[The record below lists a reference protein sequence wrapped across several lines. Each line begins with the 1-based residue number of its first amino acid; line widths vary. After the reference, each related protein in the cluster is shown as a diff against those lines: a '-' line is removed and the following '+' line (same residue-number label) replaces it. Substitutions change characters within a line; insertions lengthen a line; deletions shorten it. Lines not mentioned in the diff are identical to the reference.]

1 MTLNGRFEEYFKNCI
16 KFPVVKNE
24 NDEEILK
31 LKIYLTYQMIF
42 LGINTEM
49 AHKDLPLKKNELT
62 ELYHRLNKFVAVICK
77 LLSKKLQ
84 KDLTSINKARV
95 YSVKNQQ
102 DSRLSRQE
110 HSDEVV
116 KTLIEFSEYLDD
128 VEEYSKI
135 SYGLPQ
141 MENSERK
148 ERLSEIKQTNKSLK
162 CMWQRRELYVNYHVT
177 NPVISD
183 ELAEQAM
190 TRIRYLADNQENSN
204 EVNSNEVKKV
214 FFHVGLLNGS
224 EASEKDEERLNKK
237 DKQEKLR
244 ESNSSLLS
252 GSGIQRNLFPKPA
265 KMDPEFKTPK
275 AYKTKP
281 RLTSTQNTPQRFLT
295 PVQPPHKPSNSA
307 FRRGFNDQDLRK
319 ELVSPNI
326 QSPYVRP
333 QFTSNSSFHYPTTS
347 PGTPFI
353 GRLNAQSRFEFPPQN
368 TSSNPL
374 KRPGTSVGG
383 STKKQ
388 RFSSDQ
394 GNQNLPGHSLDFTLN
409 DYFVDRRKKGKKKN
423 RSILKESEGV
433 RRSSRKRKALGSY
446 EAIPIKKER
455 LQQLD
460 QKVKK
465 YRRAIRR
472 LHKLME
478 NIQ

>member
-77 LLSKKLQ
+77 LLSKNLQ

-110 HSDEVV
+110 HSDEAV
-116 KTLIEFSEYLDD
+116 KSLIEFSEYLDD
-128 VEEYSKI
+128 VEGDSEV
-135 SYGLPQ
+135 SYRLPQ
-141 MENSERK
+141 MDNSERK

-190 TRIRYLADNQENSN
+190 TRIRYLADNQE
-204 EVNSNEVKKV
+204 
-214 FFHVGLLNGS
+214 
-224 EASEKDEERLNKK
+224 
-237 DKQEKLR
+237 KLR

-265 KMDPEFKTPK
+265 KMKDPEFKTPK

-281 RLTSTQNTPQRFLT
+281 CLTSTQNTPQRFLT
-295 PVQPPHKPSNSA
+295 PVQPSHKPSNSA
-307 FRRGFNDQDLRK
+307 F
-319 ELVSPNI
+319 
-326 QSPYVRP
+326 
-333 QFTSNSSFHYPTTS
+333 
-347 PGTPFI
+347 
-353 GRLNAQSRFEFPPQN
+353 
-368 TSSNPL
+368 
-374 KRPGTSVGG
+374 
-383 STKKQ
+383 
-388 RFSSDQ
+388 
-394 GNQNLPGHSLDFTLN
+394 
-409 DYFVDRRKKGKKKN
+409 
-423 RSILKESEGV
+423 
-433 RRSSRKRKALGSY
+433 
-446 EAIPIKKER
+446 
-455 LQQLD
+455 
-460 QKVKK
+460 
-465 YRRAIRR
+465 
-472 LHKLME
+472 
-478 NIQ
+478 

>member
-1 MTLNGRFEEYFKNCI
+1 M
-16 KFPVVKNE
+16 
-24 NDEEILK
+24 
-31 LKIYLTYQMIF
+31 
-42 LGINTEM
+42 
-49 AHKDLPLKKNELT
+49 DLPLMKNEL
-62 ELYHRLNKFVAVICK
+62 LDRYHRLNKFQGVIHQ
-77 LLSKKLQ
+77 LLSKKFQEDYSSL
-84 KDLTSINKARV
+84 NKARV

-110 HSDEVV
+110 HSDEAV
-116 KTLIEFSEYLDD
+116 KSLIEFSEYLDD

-141 MENSERK
+141 TENSERK

-183 ELAEQAM
+183 ELAEQVM
-190 TRIRYLADNQENSN
+190 TKIRYLADNQENSN

-244 ESNSSLLS
+244 ESNLSLLRS
-252 GSGIQRNLFPKPA
+252 PWMPRKLFPKQV
-265 KMDPEFKTPK
+265 KQGDPEFKTPK

-281 RLTSTQNTPQRFLT
+281 RLTSTSNTPQRFLT

-307 FRRGFNDQDLRK
+307 FRRGFNDQDLR
-319 ELVSPNI
+319 EPLVSPNI

-353 GRLNAQSRFEFPPQN
+353 GRLNAHAMS
-368 TSSNPL
+368 
-374 KRPGTSVGG
+374 K
-383 STKKQ
+383 STNVTGRACTMVQEDIIK
-388 RFSSDQ
+388 
-394 GNQNLPGHSLDFTLN
+394 
-409 DYFVDRRKKGKKKN
+409 VVIDRRKNKKCDIGKFSLLFKQA
-423 RSILKESEGV
+423 V
-433 RRSSRKRKALGSY
+433 V
-446 EAIPIKKER
+446 ER
-455 LQQLD
+455 PLYVGKTLNVD
-460 QKVKK
+460 G
-465 YRRAIRR
+465 
-472 LHKLME
+472 
-478 NIQ
+478 

>member
-148 ERLSEIKQTNKSLK
+148 ERLSEIKQTNKCLK
-162 CMWQRRELYVNYHVT
+162 CMWQRRELYVNYYVT
-177 NPVISD
+177 NPVVSD
-183 ELAEQAM
+183 ELAEQAV

-214 FFHVGLLNGS
+214 FFQVGLLNGS

-319 ELVSPNI
+319 ELVSPNV

-333 QFTSNSSFHYPTTS
+333 QFTSNSPFHYPTTS
-347 PGTPFI
+347 PSTPFI
-353 GRLNAQSRFEFPPQN
+353 GRLNAQSRFEFSPQN

-388 RFSSDQ
+388 RFPSDQ
-394 GNQNLPGHSLDFTLN
+394 DNQNLPGHSLDFTLN
-409 DYFVDRRKKGKKKN
+409 DYFVDRRKKGKKNKKGN
-423 RSILKESEGV
+423 LKPSEGV

-478 NIQ
+478 